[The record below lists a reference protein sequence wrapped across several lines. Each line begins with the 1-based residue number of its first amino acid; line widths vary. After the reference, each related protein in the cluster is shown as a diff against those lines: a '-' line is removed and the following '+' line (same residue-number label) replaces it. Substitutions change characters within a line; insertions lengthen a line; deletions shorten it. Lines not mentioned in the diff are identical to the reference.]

1 MVVCPFFWVYFV
13 WLIIAIFITLDTQW
27 ESFKAAL
34 HLSAKPMKIKA
45 NPKAPRSDA
54 DREAYFQKLGTRRID
69 SFTLADHTSQTLTEQ
84 LTLMQQVHFEICHKK
99 IFRFFYFVF

>member
-1 MVVCPFFWVYFV
+1 MPEMFCPLCPFFLVYFV
-13 WLIIAIFITLDTQW
+13 WLIIAIFITLDIQW

-69 SFTLADHTSQTLTEQ
+69 SFTLADHTSQTLAEQ
-84 LTLMQQVHFEICHKK
+84 LTLMQQVHFETCH
-99 IFRFFYFVF
+99 